1 MNISG
6 YLKRCYLLKI
16 TGKFLLH
23 CRDGLK
29 LETEL
34 LDGKTKLI
42 LSPYGMLCYKKFK
55 MLTFKFLHKVYYNS
69 LAYFLLVIE

>member
-1 MNISG
+1 M
-6 YLKRCYLLKI
+6 LLLLKNDN
-16 TGKFLLH
+16 FLLF

-42 LSPYGMLCYKKFK
+42 LSPYGMLCYQKSK
-55 MLTFKFLHKVYYNS
+55 MLTFKFPT
-69 LAYFLLVIE
+69 

>member
-6 YLKRCYLLKI
+6 YLKCCYFLKM
-16 TGKFLLH
+16 TDNFLLF

-34 LDGKTKLI
+34 LNGKTKLI
-42 LSPYGMLCYKKFK
+42 LSPYGMLCYWK
-55 MLTFKFLHKVYYNS
+55 S
-69 LAYFLLVIE
+69 II

>member
-1 MNISG
+1 MSLIKRMVQ
-6 YLKRCYLLKI
+6 YLQDSCINSKEQTNFQGSNEHFWLHKMLLFLKNDN
-16 TGKFLLH
+16 FLLF

-42 LSPYGMLCYKKFK
+42 LSPYGMLCY
-55 MLTFKFLHKVYYNS
+55 
-69 LAYFLLVIE
+69 

>member
-1 MNISG
+1 MSLSFLIKM
-6 YLKRCYLLKI
+6 LLLLKNDN
-16 TGKFLLH
+16 FLLF

-42 LSPYGMLCYKKFK
+42 LSPYGMLCYQKSK
-55 MLTFKFLHKVYYNS
+55 MLTFKFPT
-69 LAYFLLVIE
+69 